1 MKNSTVIIAISILAL
16 LLIAAVY
23 IFVPNNK
30 AIVAY
35 PGKVTSLVV
44 GSDIVDTTNPPVFKD
59 GQVLLPIEI
68 VKKYF
73 DKTLFWD
80 EKLQKIIITTSDEVI
95 KMDTGDKTV
104 SINNKAVSLKITAQ
118 IIAGV
123 VYMPID
129 FLKDTYKID
138 IDFNKENNI
147 VIIDYRDTIKK
158 LAEVI
163 VNEAPVRIEM
173 SIKSSIAKKVKMGGK
188 LWAFDEY
195 EKWYKVKSDDGIIGY
210 IEKKH
215 IKIKALTSS
224 VYKEE
229 SNTPISDIT
238 KGKLNVAWHSI
249 VSKTPEMNGVA
260 KIEGLDVI
268 SPTWFDLSDKIGT
281 IKSKADNKY
290 IEWAKNNNYR
300 VWAVVTSMDPD
311 ITTSVLNNGKLREG
325 VINKLANYAKLY
337 KLDGINVDFENMYL
351 RDKDMF
357 SQFVR
362 ELAPTLRQQGLIVSV
377 DVGVPGGSA
386 NYSKCYDRKALADA
400 VDYVMVMTYDQHWKS
415 SPESG
420 SVAQLAWVEKKL
432 QETLKDVPSSK
443 LLLGLPFYIREWKEI
458 KQSDGKVVVKQ
469 NAVLSMDNAQQ
480 RIRKNKAK
488 VEWDS
493 ESGQFYAEYKKGLV
507 TYKMW
512 LEDENSINLKASLAH
527 KYELAGTAAWR
538 LGFESKDVWEALHTT
553 LKKDM
558 NFVEWAQANNNN
570 VYSFR

>member
-16 LLIAAVY
+16 LLISAVC

-30 AIVAY
+30 TIVAY
-35 PGKVTSLVV
+35 PGKVTSLVI
-44 GSDIVDTTNPPVFKD
+44 GADTVDTTNPPVFND

-73 DKTLFWD
+73 DKTIFWD
-80 EKLQKIIITTSDEVI
+80 EKLQKIIITTSDKVI

-123 VYMPID
+123 VYLPID
-129 FLKDTYKID
+129 FLKDTYNID
-138 IDFNKENNI
+138 IGFNKENNV
-147 VIIDYRDTIKK
+147 VIIDYRNTIKK

-163 VNEAPVRIEM
+163 IKEAPVRIGM
-173 SIKSSIAKKVKMGGK
+173 SIKSPIVKKVKMGGK

-195 EKWYKVKSDDGIIGY
+195 EKWYRVKSDDGIVGY

-224 VYKEE
+224 VYTEE
-229 SNTPISDIT
+229 SNTPISDIL
-238 KGKLNVAWHSI
+238 KGKLNVAWQSI
-249 VSKTPEMNGVA
+249 FSKTPDMHGVA
-260 KIEGLDVI
+260 KVEGLDVI
-268 SPTWFDLSDKIGT
+268 SPTWFELSDKNGT
-281 IKSKADNKY
+281 IKSKADNQY
-290 IEWAKNNNYR
+290 IEWGKNNNYR
-300 VWAVVTSMDPD
+300 IWAVVTSMDPD
-311 ITTSVLNNGKLREG
+311 ITTAVLNNGKLREE
-325 VINKLANYAKLY
+325 VINNLASYAKLY

-357 SQFVR
+357 SQFMR
-362 ELAPTLRQQGLIVSV
+362 ELAPTLRQQGQITSV

-386 NYSKCYDRKALADA
+386 NFSRCYDRKALAEA
-400 VDYVMVMTYDQHWKS
+400 VDYVMVMTYDQHWQS

-432 QETLKDVPSSK
+432 QETLIDVPSSK

-458 KQSDGKVVVKQ
+458 KQSNGKVIAKQ
-469 NAVLSMDNAQQ
+469 NAVLSMENAQQ

-488 VEWDS
+488 VEWDP
-493 ESGQFYAEYKKGLV
+493 ESGQFYAEYKKGSD

-538 LGFESKDVWEALHTT
+538 LGFESKDVWKALDTT
-553 LKKDM
+553 LKKDLS
-558 NFVEWAQANNNN
+558 FIEWSQANKNNA
-570 VYSFR
+570 YSFQ